1 MKTKIL
7 KILKIALLP
16 VVVFL
21 IPMVVFLMTLSSVC
35 EWADRAYWR
44 MFSWINKGES

>member
-1 MKTKIL
+1 MKTTL
-7 KILKIALLP
+7 LKIALLP

-21 IPMVVFLMTLSSVC
+21 MTLSFVG